1 MSLLQFLPSPPT
13 FPPTP
18 PTLKL
23 NQFHFHTCVWW
34 DNYSQLNRA
43 QSLKTHLYTLFVFFF
58 LSSHSATVCE
68 IKSIPPATL
77 LPSKSVL
84 IITAASTCT
93 HTKMDKQRISALTG
107 SHICPHLYSINL
119 SSSFQCWMLLCQPF
133 YLNTHA
139 RMHAHKCLL
148 SGEGL
153 SFEHVSGRQEIADV
167 SEITFF
173 LSVPREVH
181 YVSISF
187 HSSLC
192 SPPLSFL
199 NSEDRK
205 DNNSP
210 YSQFGVWVWHFGHE
224 VNVLF
229 RKEPLW
235 LSVSYLSKF
244 LQCHIIP
251 WYC

>member
-1 MSLLQFLPSPPT
+1 MSAFKQLCSLLPLLLLFISVWCLSFTLSCVLTKPSHILL
-13 FPPTP
+13 F

-68 IKSIPPATL
+68 MKSIPPATL

-119 SSSFQCWMLLCQPF
+119 SSSFQCWMLLCQPC
-133 YLNTHA
+133 YPNTHT
-139 RMHAHKCLL
+139 HAQRSAVRWGIILRACEWKAGNGWRKWNIFFKCS
-148 SGEGL
+148 SGSPL
-153 SFEHVSGRQEIADV
+153 CLHQFSF
-167 SEITFF
+167 
-173 LSVPREVH
+173 
-181 YVSISF
+181 
-187 HSSLC
+187 
-192 SPPLSFL
+192 PP
-199 NSEDRK
+199 
-205 DNNSP
+205 
-210 YSQFGVWVWHFGHE
+210 V
-224 VNVLF
+224 
-229 RKEPLW
+229 
-235 LSVSYLSKF
+235 
-244 LQCHIIP
+244 
-251 WYC
+251 